1 MDSKPMPWEAAWEIR
16 FWEESRR
23 TGILPVSYTHLQVE
37 EERAKLS
44 YSKEEGCY
52 IYKQELDPL
61 AIAETYQIDY
71 ITIDDEAGNSNTYYL
86 ENGVLADFEDNVISN
101 AQFTVVETEAQDSDA
116 KGPALKNVKAITSQ
130 TKPTDEFQVEFEVE
144 DEMGVADV
152 EVTYKNSISQQ
163 MCIRD
168 RLSGN
173 WLCFE

>member
-1 MDSKPMPWEAAWEIR
+1 MVG
-16 FWEESRR
+16 ES
-23 TGILPVSYTHLQVE
+23 GYNMFFGAEFEQQVE

-116 KGPALKNVKAITSQ
+116 KGPAAQYLSRENV
-130 TKPTDEFQVEFEVE
+130 QVYMFPFLS
-144 DEMGVADV
+144 MLIA
-152 EVTYKNSISQQ
+152 SIA
-163 MCIRD
+163 
-168 RLSGN
+168 LE
-173 WLCFE
+173 LC